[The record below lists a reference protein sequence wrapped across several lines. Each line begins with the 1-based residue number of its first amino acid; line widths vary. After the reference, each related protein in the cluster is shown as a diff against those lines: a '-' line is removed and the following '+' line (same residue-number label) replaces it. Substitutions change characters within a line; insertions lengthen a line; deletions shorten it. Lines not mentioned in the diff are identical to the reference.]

1 MDFSLGNL
9 MCYPTAS
16 VVGQLEHWS
25 TMCVD
30 VLMSEATGVVHGSL
44 CEKNSHVFPRKVRT
58 MCDEPNT
65 LCDSFFLTY
74 FRIHFEA
81 TCLKKFA
88 WWPFDWMSIEWLFF
102 GSVVF
107 MFAKHFITF
116 HFTS

>member
-44 CEKNSHVFPRKVRT
+44 CEKILTFSPEKL
-58 MCDEPNT
+58 EPCAMNPT
-65 LCDSFFLTY
+65 LCVTVFLTY